1 MNVTK
6 TLGRALSVV
15 AATVMFLFLAT
26 SCGGEST
33 PTPTP
38 TPVLS
43 DVLTSAGE
51 RMAAMSTAKFSMVD
65 EKETG
70 AKFFETTFKNMEAEI
85 EAPDSFRMLVEVVA
99 PAFGFVEIEMMGVGD
114 QAVMK
119 FSKDA
124 PWAPLPLDQVPFNF
138 KDLGMT
144 FQDVIHMIRDGDG
157 AITGAESIQ
166 GAPAVVVE
174 GTLQSERLSNLISDV
189 DAGHTLTITL
199 WIDEGDHALR
209 QLRLA
214 GQLYD
219 DDGPETTR
227 LVTINGI
234 DVPVDIK
241 LPDVGSGQ

>member
-1 MNVTK
+1 MDVTK
-6 TLGRALSVV
+6 TLGRALSVMV
-15 AATVMFLFLAT
+15 ATVTFLSLAT

-38 TPVLS
+38 APVLS

-51 RMAAMSTAKFSMVD
+51 KMAAIATAQFSMVD
-65 EKETG
+65 EKESG
-70 AKFFETTFKNMEAEI
+70 AKFFETTFKSMEAEI
-85 EAPDSFRMLVEVVA
+85 KTPDSFRMLVDVMA
-99 PAFGFVEIEMMGVGD
+99 PAFGFVQIEMLGVGD
-114 QAVMK
+114 LAFMK

-138 KDLGMT
+138 RDLGMT
-144 FQDVIHMIRDGDG
+144 LRDIIHMIRDGDG

-166 GAPAVVVE
+166 SGQAVLVE
-174 GTLQSERLSNLISDV
+174 GTLRSERLSNLLSDV
-189 DAGHTLTITL
+189 DPGHTMTITM
-199 WIDEGDHALR
+199 WINEADHALR

-227 LVTINGI
+227 LVTINAI
-234 DVPVDIK
+234 DAPVDIK

>member
-1 MNVTK
+1 MSVSK
-6 TLGRALSVV
+6 TPGRALS
-15 AATVMFLFLAT
+15 AIMTSFTLLFLVA

-51 RMAAMSTAKFSMVD
+51 RVAAMSTAKFSVVD

-70 AKFFETTFKNMEAEI
+70 AKFFETTFKSMEAEI
-85 EAPDSFRMLVEVVA
+85 EAPNSFRMKVDVVA
-99 PAFGFVEIEMMGVGD
+99 AAFGFVEIEMLGVGE

-124 PWAPLPLDQVPFNF
+124 PWVPLPVDQVPFNLR
-138 KDLGMT
+138 DLGMT
-144 FQDVIHMIRDGDG
+144 LRDVIHMIRDGDG

-166 GAPAVVVE
+166 GAQAVLVE
-174 GTLQSERLSNLISDV
+174 GTLPSQRLSNLITDV
-189 DAGHTLTITL
+189 DPGHTMTITM

-227 LVTINGI
+227 LVTINAI

-241 LPDVGSGQ
+241 LPEEVSGQ